1 MQRRTI
7 RELRVPGLRL
17 GRHVQFDERSRNF
30 PALAL
35 VPRGARLASRLWERK
50 TSAFDQGDIGSCTGQ
65 GAAGLLVTAPFVTPK
80 LRVTQ
85 NTATAVYMRATRL
98 DPFPGNFPPED
109 TGSTVLAAMKATV
122 KLGWAKGYRWCFGLQ
137 DVLKVLSTVG
147 PVEIGVN
154 WYEGF
159 DYLENGR
166 ASIAGEVRGGHA
178 FELLGLDVKAKTVT
192 AINSWGPGWGNSG
205 RFTFSWADLDRLLQ
219 EEGEASTLT
228 K

>member
-1 MQRRTI
+1 MRRHAI
-7 RELRVPGLRL
+7 REIRVPGLRL

-35 VPRGARLASRLWERK
+35 VPKGAGLASKLWERK
-50 TSAFDQGDIGSCTGQ
+50 TPAFDQGYTGSCTGH
-65 GAAGLLVTAPFVTPK
+65 GAAGLLVTAPFAAPR
-80 LRVTQ
+80 LRVTKS
-85 NTATAVYMRATRL
+85 TAVALYQRATRL
-98 DPFPGNFPPED
+98 DPFPGNFPPDD

-159 DYLENGR
+159 DYPENVVV
-166 ASIAGEVRGGHA
+166 SIAGEVRGGHA
-178 FELLGLDVKAKTVT
+178 FELLGIDTSARTVT
-192 AINSWGPGWGNSG
+192 AINSWGTGWGNSG
-205 RFTFSWADLDRLLQ
+205 RFTFSWADLDRLLH
-219 EEGEASTLT
+219 EEGEVSTLV